1 MKKIGIVF
9 PGQGSQYVGMGKKL
23 YDRFDFVRE
32 YFARADKAM
41 GFSITDLCFN
51 GPEEEL
57 RQTYNTQPSLLLTG
71 YVVWQVLKEQTG
83 IKPYL
88 MAGHSLGEYTA
99 LLASG
104 FFTFEDA
111 LAITR
116 KRGLFMEEACPKGKG
131 GMVALIGADMAK
143 VGPILKEVSHDGHV
157 AAPTNLSSAEGA
169 DVSKIEPVPR
179 KRSHHGYVAVPA
191 NLNSAEQVVL
201 SGDTEALKEAVEKSK
216 GWYKKAV
223 FLNVS
228 GPFHSPL
235 MASAADKLKDELSRL
250 IHNDME
256 VPVVFNVDATPG
268 RDKQSVQDKLYR
280 QMISPVQWEMSVKKM
295 ADQGVELFIEVGPQ
309 RVLSN
314 LIKRIV
320 PDIPSYNVE
329 SVEEIETIKGL
340 LA

>member
-1 MKKIGIVF
+1 
-9 PGQGSQYVGMGKKL
+9 MGRKL
-23 YDRFDFVRE
+23 YDRFDFVKE
-32 YFARADKAM
+32 YFARADKAL

-57 RQTYNTQPSLLLTG
+57 RQTYNTQPSLVLIG
-71 YVVWQVLKEQTG
+71 YAVWQVLREETG

-131 GMVALIGADMAK
+131 GMVALIGADMTK
-143 VGPILKEVSHDGHV
+143 IGPILREISHD
-157 AAPTNLSSAEGA
+157 
-169 DVSKIEPVPR
+169 D
-179 KRSHHGYVAVPA
+179 YVAVPA

-201 SGDTEALKEAVEKSK
+201 SGDAEALKEAVEKSK
-216 GWYKKAV
+216 GSYKKAV

-235 MASAADKLKDELSRL
+235 MSKAAERLKNELSMLTR
-250 IHNDME
+250 NDME
-256 VPVVFNVDATPG
+256 VPVVFNVDAIPG
-268 RDKQSVQDKLYR
+268 QDKNAVEDKLYR
-280 QMISPVQWEMSVKKM
+280 QMFSPVQWEMSVKKM
-295 ADQGVELFIEVGPQ
+295 AEEGVELFIEVGPQ
-309 RVLSN
+309 KVLTN

-320 PDIPSYNVE
+320 PGIPCYNVE
-329 SVEEIETIKGL
+329 SIEEIEIIKGL
-340 LA
+340 IA

>member
-1 MKKIGIVF
+1 MKKIGIIF
-9 PGQGSQYVGMGKKL
+9 PGQGSQYIGMGRKL
-23 YDRFDFVRE
+23 YDRFDFVKE
-32 YFARADKAM
+32 YFARADKAL

-57 RQTYNTQPSLLLTG
+57 RQTYNTQPSLVLIG
-71 YVVWQVLKEQTG
+71 YVVWQVLREQTG

-116 KRGLFMEEACPKGKG
+116 KRGFFMEEACPKGKG
-131 GMVALIGADMAK
+131 GMVALIGADMTK
-143 VGPILKEVSHDGHV
+143 IGPILKEISHD
-157 AAPTNLSSAEGA
+157 
-169 DVSKIEPVPR
+169 D
-179 KRSHHGYVAVPA
+179 YVAVPA

-201 SGDTEALKEAVEKSK
+201 SGDAEALKEAVEKSK
-216 GWYKKAV
+216 GSYKKAV

-235 MASAADKLKDELSRL
+235 MSKAAEKLKDELSRL
-250 IHNDME
+250 ARNDME
-256 VPVVFNVDATPG
+256 VPVVFNVDAIPG
-268 RDKQSVQDKLYR
+268 QDKNAVEDKLYR
-280 QMISPVQWEMSVKKM
+280 QMFSPVQWEMSVKKM
-295 ADQGVELFIEVGPQ
+295 AEEGVELFIEAGPQ
-309 RVLSN
+309 KVLTN
-314 LIKRIV
+314 LVKRIV
-320 PDIPSYNVE
+320 PDIPCYNVE
-329 SVEEIETIKGL
+329 SIEEIETIKGL

>member
-9 PGQGSQYVGMGKKL
+9 PGQGSQYIGMGKKL
-23 YDRFDFVRE
+23 YDRFDFVKE
-32 YFARADKAM
+32 YFARADRTL
-41 GFSITDLCFN
+41 GFPITDLCFN
-51 GPEEEL
+51 GPEDEL
-57 RQTYNTQPSLLLTG
+57 RQTYNTQPSLLLIS
-71 YVVWQVLKEQTG
+71 YVVWQVLKDQTG

-99 LLASG
+99 LLASR

-116 KRGLFMEEACPKGKG
+116 KRGFFMEEACPKGKG
-131 GMVALIGADMAK
+131 GMVALIGADMTK
-143 VGPILKEVSHDGHV
+143 IGQILNEISHD
-157 AAPTNLSSAEGA
+157 
-169 DVSKIEPVPR
+169 D
-179 KRSHHGYVAVPA
+179 YVAVPA

-216 GWYKKAV
+216 GSYKRAV

-235 MASAADKLKDELSRL
+235 MRKAADRLKDELSKL
-250 IHNDME
+250 SHNDME
-256 VPVVFNVDATPG
+256 TPVVFNVDAIPG
-268 RDKQSVQDKLYR
+268 QDKQSVENKLYQ
-280 QMISPVQWEMSVKKM
+280 QMLSPVQWEMSVKKM
-295 ADQGVELFIEVGPQ
+295 AEQGVELFIEVGPQ
-309 RVLSN
+309 KVLTN

-320 PDIPSYNVE
+320 PDIPCYNVE
-329 SVEEIETIKGL
+329 SMEEIETIKGL

>member
-9 PGQGSQYVGMGKKL
+9 PGQGSQYIGMGRKL
-23 YDRFDFVRE
+23 FDRFDFVKE
-32 YFARADKAM
+32 YFARADKAL

-57 RQTYNTQPSLLLTG
+57 RQTYNTQPSLVLVG

-131 GMVALIGADMAK
+131 GMVALIGADMTK
-143 VGPILKEVSHDGHV
+143 IGSILKEISHD
-157 AAPTNLSSAEGA
+157 
-169 DVSKIEPVPR
+169 D
-179 KRSHHGYVAVPA
+179 YVAVPA

-201 SGDTEALKEAVEKSK
+201 SGDTEALQEAVEKSK
-216 GWYKKAV
+216 GSYKKAV

-235 MASAADKLKDELSRL
+235 MSKAAEKLKDELSKL
-250 IHNDME
+250 AQNDME
-256 VPVVFNVDATPG
+256 IPVVFNVDATPG
-268 RDKQSVQDKLYR
+268 QDKQSVQDKLYH

-295 ADQGVELFIEVGPQ
+295 AEEGVELFIEAGPQ
-309 RVLSN
+309 KVLTN

-320 PDIPSYNVE
+320 PDIPCYNVE
-329 SVEEIETIKGL
+329 SMEEIEVVKEL
-340 LA
+340 LV

>member
-9 PGQGSQYVGMGKKL
+9 PGQGSQYIGMGRKL
-23 YDRFDFVRE
+23 YDRFDFVKE
-32 YFARADKAM
+32 YFARADKAL

-57 RQTYNTQPSLLLTG
+57 RQTYNTQPSLVLIG
-71 YVVWQVLKEQTG
+71 YVVWQVLREQTG

-131 GMVALIGADMAK
+131 GMVALIGADMTK
-143 VGPILKEVSHDGHV
+143 IGSILKEISHD
-157 AAPTNLSSAEGA
+157 
-169 DVSKIEPVPR
+169 D
-179 KRSHHGYVAVPA
+179 YVAVPA

-201 SGDTEALKEAVEKSK
+201 SGDAEALKEAVEKSK
-216 GWYKKAV
+216 GSYKKAV

-235 MASAADKLKDELSRL
+235 MSKAAEKLKDELSKLAR
-250 IHNDME
+250 NDME
-256 VPVVFNVDATPG
+256 VPVVFNVDAIPG
-268 RDKQSVQDKLYR
+268 QDKNAVEDKLYR
-280 QMISPVQWEMSVKKM
+280 QMFSPVQWEMSVKKM
-295 ADQGVELFIEVGPQ
+295 AEEGVELFIEAGPQ
-309 RVLSN
+309 KVLTN

-320 PDIPSYNVE
+320 PDIPCYNVE
-329 SVEEIETIKGL
+329 SIEEIETIKGL

>member
-23 YDRFDFVRE
+23 YGSFDFVKE
-32 YFARADKAM
+32 YFARADKAL
-41 GFSITDLCFN
+41 GFSITDMCFN

-57 RQTYNTQPSLLLTG
+57 RQTCNTQPSLVLIG
-71 YVVWQVLKEQTG
+71 YVVWQVLKDQTG

-143 VGPILKEVSHDGHV
+143 IGPILKEISHD
-157 AAPTNLSSAEGA
+157 
-169 DVSKIEPVPR
+169 D
-179 KRSHHGYVAVPA
+179 YVAVPA

-201 SGDTEALKEAVEKSK
+201 SGNTEALKESVEKSR
-216 GWYKKAV
+216 GSYKKAL

-235 MASAADKLKDELSRL
+235 MKNAADRLKDELSRL
-250 IHNDME
+250 ARNDME
-256 VPVVFNVDATPG
+256 VPVVFNVDAIPG
-268 RDKQSVQDKLYR
+268 QDKHIVQDKLYQ
-280 QMISPVQWEMSVKKM
+280 QMFSPVQWEMTVKKM
-295 ADQGVELFIEVGPQ
+295 AGQGVELFIEVGPQ
-309 RVLSN
+309 KVLTN

-320 PDIPSYNVE
+320 PDIPCYNVE
-329 SVEEIETIKGL
+329 SMEEIEMVKGL

>member
-9 PGQGSQYVGMGKKL
+9 PGQGSQYIGMGKKL
-23 YDRFDFVRE
+23 YDRFDFVKE
-32 YFARADKAM
+32 YFARADNAL

-51 GPEEEL
+51 GPEDEL
-57 RQTYNTQPSLLLTG
+57 RQTYNTQPSLLLIG
-71 YVVWQVLKEQTG
+71 YVVWQVLKDQTG
-83 IKPYL
+83 IKPYV

-104 FFTFEDA
+104 YFTFEDA

-116 KRGLFMEEACPKGKG
+116 KRGFFMEEACPKGKG

-143 VGPILKEVSHDGHV
+143 ISPILKEISHD
-157 AAPTNLSSAEGA
+157 
-169 DVSKIEPVPR
+169 D
-179 KRSHHGYVAVPA
+179 YVAVPA

-201 SGDTEALKEAVEKSK
+201 SGDAEALKEAVEKSK
-216 GWYKKAV
+216 GSYKKAI

-235 MASAADKLKDELSRL
+235 MRTAAERLKDELSKL
-250 IHNDME
+250 THNDME
-256 VPVVFNVDATPG
+256 VPVVFNVDAMPG
-268 RDKQSVQDKLYR
+268 QDKQSVEDNLYQ
-280 QMISPVQWEMSVKKM
+280 QMLSPVQWEMSVKKM
-295 ADQGVELFIEVGPQ
+295 AEQGVELFIEAGPQ
-309 RVLSN
+309 KVLTN

-320 PDIPSYNVE
+320 PDIPCYNIE
-329 SVEEIETIKGL
+329 SMEEIETIKGL